1 MHEGASRRLLALLA
15 AVLAVGSAAA
25 TAPSADAASVEVLNP
40 SGKVTVRQD
49 PYVREV
55 APTPVPALTYAARA
69 PSRRGSTATVT
80 SVLSRLRR
88 SGAIGALLY
97 RNYSGVYASA
107 LATVGKLRGT
117 PARELG
123 AVLANVRAMAGAG
136 TLTAGRLPAVFA
148 TLQRNVQWWK
158 NGRIPSADQLI
169 EFSGSQIVWEYYP
182 GQGIELQVLATF
194 GKADGLYT
202 AGPSSYGKMLSLLSE
217 MIPLA
222 TRRGGGLTW
231 EYYFR
236 YEGGAPPWTSA
247 MAQGTGIE
255 ALTRAYKAT
264 GQTYYLGLAHQALQI
279 YTLAPPT
286 GVTVKTPRGSRYVQ
300 YSFAPG
306 QKILNAFL
314 QALIGLYD
322 YAQASNDPLAQRL
335 FAAGNAE
342 AIWEVPQYDT
352 GRWSL
357 YQPGVL
363 DSISYHELVT
373 GFLQELCA
381 RTNAAAY
388 CVTAQHFEKYL
399 NNPPA
404 SVATAARRRK

>member
-1 MHEGASRRLLALLA
+1 MPASAFTPAPAVAHNAKAPARPRR
-15 AVLAVGSAAA
+15 
-25 TAPSADAASVEVLNP
+25 
-40 SGKVTVRQD
+40 
-49 PYVREV
+49 
-55 APTPVPALTYAARA
+55 PTP
-69 PSRRGSTATVT
+69 TVT
-80 SVLSRLRR
+80 SVLSKLRR
-88 SGAIGALLY
+88 SNAISGALY
-97 RNYSGVYASA
+97 RNYSGVYANA
-107 LATVGKLRGT
+107 LATAARLRGT

-123 AVLANVRAMAGAG
+123 AVLANVKAMASTG
-136 TLTAGRLPAVFA
+136 TLASGRLPAVFD
-148 TLQRNVQWWK
+148 TLQRNIQWWK
-158 NGRIPSADQLI
+158 AGRIPSADQLI
-169 EFSGSQIVWEYYP
+169 EFSGSQVVWEYYP

-202 AGPSSYGKMLSLLSE
+202 AGASSYGKMLSLLSE

-236 YEGGAPPWTSA
+236 FEGGSPPWTSA
-247 MAQGTGIE
+247 MSQGTGIE

-264 GQTYYLGLAHQALQI
+264 GQTYYLGLAHQALTI
-279 YTLAPPT
+279 FTLAPPT
-286 GVTVKTPRGSRYVQ
+286 GVAVGTPRGTRYVQ

-306 QKILNAFL
+306 EKILNAFL

-342 AIWEVPQYDT
+342 AMWETPQYDT

-373 GFLQELCA
+373 GFLQQLCA
-381 RTNAAAY
+381 RTNAQVY
-388 CVTAQHFEKYL
+388 CVTAQHFTNYL

-404 SVATAARRRK
+404 NLAAVVHRQLIHFR